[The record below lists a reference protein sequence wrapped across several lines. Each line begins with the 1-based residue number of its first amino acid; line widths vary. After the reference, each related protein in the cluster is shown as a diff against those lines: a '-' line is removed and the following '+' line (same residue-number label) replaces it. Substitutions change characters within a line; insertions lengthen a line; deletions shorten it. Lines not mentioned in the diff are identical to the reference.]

1 MRSTSIKGGFAYIVA
16 SRSMVLYTGVTS
28 DLEKRIWQHRTK
40 ALGEFT
46 ARYDVD
52 RLMYYEFFETL
63 EAAIAREKQ
72 IKGWLRKMKLDL
84 IARMN
89 PGFVDLAPTLFDW
102 AKEERRG

>member
-28 DLEKRIWQHRTK
+28 DLEKRVWQHRTK
-40 ALGEFT
+40 ALGGFT

-52 RLMYYEFFETL
+52 RLINCEFYETI

-72 IKGWLRKMKLDL
+72 IKGWLRKRKLAL
-84 IARMN
+84 IAQMN
-89 PGFVDLAPTLFDW
+89 PGFVDLAPTLFEW

>member
-1 MRSTSIKGGFAYIVA
+1 MRSTSIKGGFTYIVA

-28 DLEKRIWQHRTK
+28 DLEKRVWQHKNK
-40 ALGEFT
+40 AFPGFT

-52 RLMYYEFFETL
+52 RLMYWEFYEAID
-63 EAAIAREKQ
+63 AAIAREKQ
-72 IKGWLRKMKLDL
+72 IKGWLRKKKLAL

-89 PGFVDLAPTLFDW
+89 PGFVDLAPTLFEW